1 MSNAYPWCYV
11 DFNCL
16 TMEDTL
22 YVPHKKMMGGVPHG
36 RADVFFDREGNSSM
50 AEVIMS
56 GDDSLIAR
64 QTCRLGRKA
73 PSDW

>member
-11 DFNCL
+11 DFNRL

-22 YVPHKKMMGGVPHG
+22 YVPHKKMMGGVPQPG
-36 RADVFFDREGNSSM
+36 EQMIFFDREGNSSM

-64 QTCRLGRKA
+64 ADMSTWQEGA
-73 PSDW
+73 F